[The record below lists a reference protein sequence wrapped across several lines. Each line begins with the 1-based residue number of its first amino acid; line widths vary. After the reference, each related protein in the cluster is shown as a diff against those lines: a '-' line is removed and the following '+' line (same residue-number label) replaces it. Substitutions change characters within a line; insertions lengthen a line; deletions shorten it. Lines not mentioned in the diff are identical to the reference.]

1 MFHCIPFIFY
11 LYTVFLILHRLST
24 NKSVFFITRIT
35 CLIKCFIY
43 IEISCFVFNCI
54 KWIYKNVIT
63 WIYRSNQYSL
73 YIKYLL
79 IIDRLIS
86 IKFILEI
93 SAIWHRFFQNLLVDS
108 NQLSKN
114 FSSILLNSPI
124 YLSQSQARCHE
135 KPTPIHLLLGWAHFY

>member
-1 MFHCIPFIFY
+1 MGKLWVLSCLFRKIYIALYNITIKICLYMFHCIPFIFY

-35 CLIKCFIY
+35 YLIKCFIY

-93 SAIWHRFFQNLLVDS
+93 SAIWHRFF
-108 NQLSKN
+108 
-114 FSSILLNSPI
+114 
-124 YLSQSQARCHE
+124 
-135 KPTPIHLLLGWAHFY
+135 